1 MAKISID
8 NIEYDADNLSDQVKQ
23 QLQMVQIADQEI
35 IRLNAQLAMIQT
47 ARAAYVNALKQGLSV
62 STEGLTTES

>member
-1 MAKISID
+1 MAKITID